1 MKKFILSLFISTLA
15 VCAYA
20 QTPELKNANTAFTP
34 AQLATIQLSKVYR
47 LESAQMRQVM
57 EIQSE
62 KYNMLSQM
70 ESMKT
75 QDFSSFYEKRNAIL
89 VNAEI
94 TLYNVL
100 TEEQKVIY
108 QRQQLERE
116 GKKATVQSI
125 LGKEGRSDSEIKQKI
140 VELEIF

>member
-1 MKKFILSLFISTLA
+1 
-15 VCAYA
+15 
-20 QTPELKNANTAFTP
+20 
-34 AQLATIQLSKVYR
+34 
-47 LESAQMRQVM
+47 
-57 EIQSE
+57 
-62 KYNMLSQM
+62 
-70 ESMKT
+70 MKT